1 MRNKDI
7 PIRVMALHDYLNSQ
21 GLIPFVVGGAVI
33 DIIQGRKPKDWDIE
47 VYGTSLEDLHK
58 ILEAG
63 GFKCKTTGKDFGIL
77 KIGDMDV
84 SVPRKDNQI
93 GKGHK
98 DFKVEFDPFM
108 TPDEGARRRDFTMN
122 SMYYDITHNKIV
134 DPFNGLQDLEDGV
147 LRATDPEKFIEDPL
161 RALRAMQILARKAKT
176 VDPGTVELIRSM
188 KDDFQYL
195 PPERLYEEFRKLLL
209 KADRPSIG
217 LELLRETEWVEN
229 FPALFDLI
237 GCPQHSEW
245 HPEGDVWIHTLQV
258 VDRAVELKDRV
269 DKDWVLPFMFAA
281 LLHDVGKPS
290 TTDDEFRA
298 FGHAKKGSEIAREFM
313 RNLRA
318 SKENADR
325 VAALVGNHMQPLCL
339 NKGNAKEPAWK
350 RLHNKCR
357 LDVLGHLSH
366 ADRAGVGDRTVEDE
380 CERGDLCQKYF
391 EKFGNTPEPIERIL
405 KGRHLIE
412 IGLNPGP
419 YFKELLDKAYQ
430 AQLEDP
436 NLTVEQL
443 LHIAVIL

>member
-1 MRNKDI
+1 MNIPSHVKD
-7 PIRVMALHDYLNSQ
+7 LCGHLTNN
-21 GLIPFVVGGAVI
+21 GLRPMIVGGAVI
-33 DIIQGRKPKDWDIE
+33 DIIHGFKPEDWDIE
-47 VYGTSLEDLHK
+47 VYGSSLDDLQSV
-58 ILEAG
+58 LESAG
-63 GFKCKTTGKDFGIL
+63 YHPKTAGKKFGIL
-77 KIGDMDV
+77 VVRDMDV
-84 SVPRKDNQI
+84 SVPRKDNKT

-108 TPDEGARRRDFTMN
+108 TPYDGARRRDFTIN
-122 SMYYDITHNKIV
+122 SMYYDFIEEEII
-134 DPFNGLQDLEDGV
+134 DPFGGLQDLEDGI
-147 LRATDPEKFIEDPL
+147 LRATDPKLFIEDPL
-161 RALRAMQILARKAKT
+161 RALRAVQILARKAKT
-176 VDPGTVELIRSM
+176 VEPETIELIRSM
-188 KDDFQYL
+188 KNDFQYL

-209 KADRPSIG
+209 KADKPSIG
-217 LELLRETEWVEN
+217 LELLRETDWVEN
-229 FPALFDLI
+229 FPALYDLI
-237 GCPQHSEW
+237 GCPQNSEY

-269 DKDWVLPFMFAA
+269 VEDWQLPFMFSA

-298 FGHAKKGSEIAREFM
+298 FGHAKKGSDIAREFM
-313 RNLRA
+313 RGMRA

-366 ADRAGVGDRTVEDE
+366 ADRAGVGDRTIEDE

-412 IGLNPGP
+412 IGLTPGP
-419 YFKELLDKAYQ
+419 QFKEYLDKAYQ